1 MKIITELVHGK
12 NTKYSEAYR
21 SIYYYQVQRIK
32 TTKDI
37 IKVPWKEPINL
48 VLDEP
53 KTFI

>member
-1 MKIITELVHGK
+1 MKIIMELVHGK
-12 NTKYSEAYR
+12 NTEYSEAYR
-21 SIYYYQVQRIK
+21 SIYYQVQSIK

-53 KTFI
+53 KTLI